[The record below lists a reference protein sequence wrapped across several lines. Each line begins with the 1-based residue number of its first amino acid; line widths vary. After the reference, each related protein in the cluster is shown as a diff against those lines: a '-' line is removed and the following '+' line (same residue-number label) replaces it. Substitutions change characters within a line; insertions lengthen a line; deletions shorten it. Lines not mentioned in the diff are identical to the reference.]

1 MKRLIAILMALV
13 LCTGCLWA
21 AAEESVKEEIPM
33 LGITFTYPRAMV
45 DAKGLVGMG
54 EAARLGDGVYYD
66 YCYYSTVT
74 SDDWTKA
81 VEGDE
86 QAALAVQENTFVL
99 FYVFAVAGGK
109 DFSAVTELVG
119 DSLPPEKEVQIGKN
133 DDWTYYLYTEDN
145 SEFSAKLEREYADEL
160 AALSTV
166 NDELI
171 AAFAFSEPFNESGGM
186 DGKVISFTVKDL
198 DGNEIPSSEIFAQHE
213 VTMVNIW
220 ATWCGPCVGELAEL
234 QKIHTRFL
242 EKDCAVVGLLTD
254 NDIDACRSLMKENG
268 VTYQVVLAPKN
279 FGSIFPFDAVPTSFF
294 VDREG
299 RFLGTKIV
307 GASPDMYESA
317 LELLLK
323 K

>member
-1 MKRLIAILMALV
+1 MKKLIAVFMALV

-21 AAEESVKEEIPM
+21 AAEEPEKEEIPM
-33 LGITFTYPRAMV
+33 LGITFTYPKAMIE
-45 DAKGLVGMG
+45 AKGIVGMD
-54 EAARLGDGVYYD
+54 EAVKLGDGVYYD

-74 SDDWTKA
+74 PEEWSKA
-81 VEGDE
+81 FEGDE
-86 QAALAVQENTFVL
+86 QAALAIQENTTVL
-99 FYVFAVAGGK
+99 FYVFAIAEGK

-119 DSLPPEKEVQIGKN
+119 ESMPPEKAVQIGKAGN
-133 DDWTYYLYTEDN
+133 WTYYLFMMDN
-145 SEFSAKLEREYADEL
+145 SEFSAKQEQEYADEL

-171 AAFAFSEPFNESGGM
+171 AAFAFSEPFNEYGKM
-186 DGKVISFTVKDL
+186 DGRVISFTAKDL
-198 DGNEIPSSEIFAQHE
+198 DGNEISSSEIFAQHE
-213 VTMVNIW
+213 ITMVNVW
-220 ATWCGPCVGELAEL
+220 ATWCGPCIGELAEL

-254 NDIDACRSLMKENG
+254 TNIDECRSLMKQNG

-279 FGSIFPFDAVPTSFF
+279 FGSIFPFDSIPTSFF

-307 GASPDMYESA
+307 GAYPDMYESA
-317 LELLLK
+317 LEPLLK

>member
-1 MKRLIAILMALV
+1 MKKLIAILTVLV
-13 LCTGCLWA
+13 LCAGCLWA
-21 AAEESVKEEIPM
+21 AAEEPAREEIPM
-33 LGITFTYPRAMV
+33 LGITFTYPRAMIE
-45 DAKGLVGMG
+45 AKGLIGMD
-54 EAARLGDGVYYD
+54 EAAKLGDGVYYD
-66 YCYYSTVT
+66 YCYYTTVT
-74 SDDWTKA
+74 PDEWAKA
-81 VEGDE
+81 IEGDE
-86 QAALAVQENTFVL
+86 QAVLAVQESTTVL
-99 FYVFAVAGGK
+99 FYVFAITGGK

-119 DSLPPEKEVQIGKN
+119 ESMPPEKAVQIGRT
-133 DDWTYYLYTEDN
+133 DDWTYYLFMQDN
-145 SEFSAKLEREYADEL
+145 SEFSAKLEKEYADEL

-171 AAFAFSEPFNESGGM
+171 AAFAFSEPFNEYSEM

-234 QKIHTRFL
+234 QAIHTRFL

-294 VDREG
+294 VDRNG
-299 RFLGTKIV
+299 AFLGTKIV
-307 GASPDMYESA
+307 GAQPDLYESA
-317 LELLLK
+317 LEPLLK

>member
-1 MKRLIAILMALV
+1 
-13 LCTGCLWA
+13 
-21 AAEESVKEEIPM
+21 M
-33 LGITFTYPRAMV
+33 LGITFTYPRAMIN
-45 DAKGLVGMG
+45 AKGLIGMD
-54 EAARLGDGVYYD
+54 EAMKLGDGVYYD
-66 YCYYSTVT
+66 YCYYTTLKPEEWS
-74 SDDWTKA
+74 KA
-81 VEGDE
+81 YSGDE
-86 QAALAVQENTFVL
+86 QAALAVQENTVVL

-119 DSLPPEKEVQIGKN
+119 DAIPPEKTEQIGKN
-133 DDWTYYLYTEDN
+133 GNWTYYLFMEDN
-145 SEFSAKLEREYADEL
+145 SEFIAKLDREYADEL
-160 AALSTV
+160 VVLGTV

-171 AAFAFSEPFNESGGM
+171 SAFAFSEPFNEYGEM

-213 VTMVNIW
+213 VTMVNVW
-220 ATWCGPCVGELAEL
+220 ATWCGPCIGELAEL

-279 FGSIFPFDAVPTSFF
+279 FGSVFPLDSIPTSFF

-307 GASPDMYESA
+307 GAYPDMYESA
-317 LELLLK
+317 LEPLLK